1 MELIDKFA
9 NEALSDPYFHELF
22 LKAEKLQ
29 SDFFFKKEEALL
41 DERDFTHLLRFAD
54 ILSHAQGDDGK
65 NKAYKIISLLFDC
78 YKQNPTF
85 IFFAKSVLLHLGNF
99 PALQLVEN
107 TSDLQVKLPL
117 DKRFERIFK
126 EEINKSPKDGYIFTD
141 SQKQIFKQLK
151 QSDSFSFSAP
161 TSLGKSFII
170 QSYILYLRKNNY
182 RHNSVILVPSRA
194 LISQCI
200 SDLRDIFKDDDN
212 YVILDHP
219 TIPEIV
225 KKNKSR
231 YIFVFTPERLSSYL
245 ANHEN
250 PKIDYLFI
258 DEAHKLVSNNDS
270 RSPIYY
276 HAILQAQKKGA
287 KLFFSSP
294 NSKNPEVFL
303 EIFEQNST
311 NSIAINTSPVAQN
324 RYFLNLETKKFFMFS
339 DIGNQRID
347 YDLNTSK
354 DFFFWLD
361 FLGKDNANIIYCG
374 AKNTAIDKAFEF
386 AKSRKTKNSEKINEV
401 KEIIKDFLHKDY
413 FLIDCLDKGVAFH
426 FGDLPQLIRKK
437 IEKLFAERE
446 IDYLFCT
453 STLLEG
459 VNLPTKNIFI
469 LSNKIGTRNFD
480 DMDFWN
486 LAGRAG
492 RLTKELSGNI
502 VCVADKEKNA
512 WDDKNIIMLEQK
524 DIKPLQSQVMD
535 GKANFYKNLGNS
547 LMGESFTRKDPSQ
560 AQKDI
565 WNYYANLTLIYE
577 CKKEESVLQ
586 KNLKEKNQQAWEFLV
601 QQSSQIIVPNHI
613 LSKSPTIKAC
623 YQNEILISDQ
633 FLPLPSEFD
642 YEKVLEV
649 LIMLSKAYNW
659 ASEESGGKNPLLR
672 QEGSLKYY
680 AYIMHNWMKTT
691 SLKKMIEKKIKYHQ
705 ENEGFVFNQLSC
717 IFNKNNKAHINHVV
731 NTLIFD
737 IEHKLRFKI
746 KNYFENYSLLMI
758 EKYGEKQSGV
768 NWSDFLEYGTNNYKI
783 IDLQNLGITRHL
795 AKYIA
800 EFHADC
806 LQYQNNVLVDI
817 DKEKI
822 LDALLIKQ
830 QNSAMDAK
838 ILFSEFKEWLNGS
851 LKSC

>member
-1 MELIDKFA
+1 MS
-9 NEALSDPYFHELF
+9 EALADPYFNELF

-29 SDFFFKKEEALL
+29 ADFFFKKEKILL
-41 DERDFTHLLRFAD
+41 DEREFIHLLRFAD
-54 ILSHAQGDDGK
+54 ILSHAQGDNEK
-65 NKAYKIISLLFDC
+65 NKAYKIISLLFDY
-78 YKQNPTF
+78 YKQDPTY
-85 IFFAKSVLLHLGNF
+85 IFFAKSVLLYLGNF
-99 PALQLVEN
+99 PALKLVEN
-107 TSDLQVKLPL
+107 NSDLRVRLPL

-126 EEINKSPKDGYIFTD
+126 EENNKSPKDGYIFTD
-141 SQKQIFKQLK
+141 SQSQIFKQLK
-151 QSDSFSFSAP
+151 KNNCFSFSAP

-170 QSYILYLRKNNY
+170 QSYILYLKRNNRK
-182 RHNSVILVPSRA
+182 HNSVILVPSRA
-194 LISQCI
+194 LISQCVN
-200 SDLRDIFKDDDN
+200 DLKDTFKNDDN
-212 YVILDHP
+212 YIILDHP

-225 KKNKSR
+225 KKDENR

-276 HAILQAQKKGA
+276 HAILQAQKRGA
-287 KLFFSSP
+287 NLYFSSP

-303 EIFEQNST
+303 EIFEQDST
-311 NSIAINTSPVAQN
+311 NSITINTSPVAQN
-324 RYFLNLETKKFFMFS
+324 RYFLNLKMKKFFMFS
-339 DIGNQRID
+339 DIEDQRIAC
-347 YDLNTSK
+347 DLDASK
-354 DFFFWLD
+354 DFFFWLN
-361 FLGKDNANIIYCG
+361 FLGENNANIIYCC
-374 AKNTAIDKAFEF
+374 AKNTAIEKALEF
-386 AKSRKTKNSEKINEV
+386 AKSRSIKNSKKINEV

-469 LSNKIGTRNFD
+469 LSNKIGNRNFD

-502 VCVADKEKNA
+502 ICVSDKEKNT

-524 DIKPLQSQVMD
+524 NIKPLQSQVMD
-535 GKANFYKNLGNS
+535 GKANFYENLGNS
-547 LMGESFTRKDPSQ
+547 LMGENFTRKDSSQ

-565 WNYYANLTLIYE
+565 WNCYANLALIYE
-577 CKKEESVLQ
+577 CKKEETILQ
-586 KNLKEKNQQAWEFLV
+586 KKLKEKNQQAWKFLI
-601 QQSSQIIVPNHI
+601 QQSRQIIVPNHI

-623 YQNEILISDQ
+623 YQNKILISEQ
-633 FLPLPSEFD
+633 FPPLPSEFD
-642 YEKVLEV
+642 YKKVLEV
-649 LIMLSKAYNW
+649 LTMLSKAYNW
-659 ASEESGGKNPLLR
+659 LSEESGGINPLLK

-680 AYIMHNWMKTT
+680 AFMMHNWMKTT
-691 SLKKMIEKKIKYHQ
+691 SLKKIIEKKIGHHQ
-705 ENEGFVFNQLSC
+705 KNGVFVFNQSQC
-717 IFNKNNKAHINHVV
+717 IFNKNNKSHINHVV
-731 NTLIFD
+731 NTIIFD

-746 KNYFENYSLLMI
+746 KNYFENYNLLMI
-758 EKYGEKQSGV
+758 EKYGENQSGA
-768 NWSDFLEYGTNNYKI
+768 NWSDFLEYGTNNHKV

-800 EFHADC
+800 EFHTNC
-806 LQYQNNVLVDI
+806 LQYKNNVLVNI
-817 DKEKI
+817 DKAKI
-822 LDALLIKQ
+822 LNALLIKQ
-830 QNSAMDAK
+830 QNSEMDAK
-838 ILFSEFKEWLNGS
+838 ILYSEFKEWLNGS
-851 LKSC
+851 LKIC